1 MPWNPWRVL
10 QIQGCAKINFDIFM
24 RSCDPAYSLANIYV
38 YLFVEMIVY
47 FLLAVRY
54 KLLSIQLLLS

>member
-1 MPWNPWRVL
+1 
-10 QIQGCAKINFDIFM
+10 M

-54 KLLSIQLLLS
+54 KLLYIQLMLS